1 MPTLKIDFQEGFRG
15 QLGIVRLDGKESF
28 RKELSTRTQIGL
40 AHSQTLEV
48 SVGRHELEIEIE
60 VGSGNGPQ
68 VARTTLE
75 VSDVT
80 YVGVSLD
87 AAGKPVLRLNEG
99 PFGYL

>member
-15 QLGIVRLDGKESF
+15 QLGIVRLDGKEST
-28 RKELSTRTQIGL
+28 RLELSTRTQIGL
-40 AHSQTLEV
+40 AHSETLEV
-48 SVGRHELEIEIE
+48 SVGRHELEIE

-68 VARTTLE
+68 VARMTLE

-87 AAGKPVLRLNEG
+87 AAGKPALRLNEG